1 MGAEERRALAA
12 GVRRVAAGARGLAA
26 LAARGVGP
34 KTAGSVAR
42 RAEAAAE
49 KGERVRGRPKF
60 SQAELLAMYHK
71 RMAVPEGYVPARRVV
86 YMLQRARANT

>member
-42 RAEAAAE
+42 RAEAEAE
-49 KGERVRGRPKF
+49 KGERARGRRPKF
-60 SQAELLAMYHK
+60 SQAELLAMYYK

-86 YMLQRARANT
+86 YMLQRARA